1 MLRGRLGT
9 RRVERHL
16 VQDVNLK
23 AIPTLQGDYRVLG
36 LDVLSYTG
44 DAPKSII
51 VFPTDRHLGR
61 AYIAKAPR
69 KAGPRECVTEYLIS
83 CIGRDL
89 PLRVAEG
96 SLAILASQDATAPD
110 IRFLSRYFLRTHL
123 GEELQ
128 HGIEL
133 VADCFDL
140 DQEEIRRQVPRSG
153 EGDFYTVDLI
163 EEVLRKTGR
172 NEQERKNLIEGM
184 ARMLA
189 YDSLLGANDRHPK
202 NWGVVRSA
210 LRADLPLRF
219 SPVFDTARGLFWN
232 RSDEQLGA
240 FGQGKERAEFLRK
253 YAEDSRP
260 QIGIPVRSRANHFDL
275 VEYLLYAP
283 SGRRFAASA
292 RSVLDAFDP
301 DGCARMLHEEFGRVF
316 SRQRLEFI
324 DGLMRL
330 RHGIIKKLLQPS
342 R

>member
-1 MLRGRLGT
+1 LGT

-23 AIPTLQGDYRVLG
+23 AIPTLQGGYQVLG

-51 VFPTDRHLGR
+51 VFPTARHLGR

-83 CIGRDL
+83 RIGRDL

-96 SLAILASQDATAPD
+96 GLAILASPEAPTPD
-110 IRFLSRYFLRTHL
+110 VRFLSRYFLRTDL

-133 VADCFDL
+133 VADCFDI

-163 EEVLRKTGR
+163 EEVLQKTGR
-172 NEQERKNLIEGM
+172 NEKERTNLIEGM

-210 LRADLPLRF
+210 LHADLRLRF
-219 SPVFDTARGLFWN
+219 SPVFDTARALFWN
-232 RSDEQLGA
+232 HSDEQLA
-240 FGQGKERAEFLRK
+240 AIGQGRARDDLLRR

-260 QIGIPVRSRANHFDL
+260 QIGIPGRSRANHFEL
-275 VEYLLYAP
+275 IEYLLYAP
-283 SGRRFAASA
+283 SGRRFAAGA

-301 DGCARMLHEEFGRVF
+301 DGCTRMLHEAFGRVF
-316 SRQRLEFI
+316 SRQRLEVI
-324 DGLMRL
+324 DGLLRL
-330 RHGIIKKLLQPS
+330 RHGIIRKLLQAS